1 MKAIFNFSDATC
13 TLDGNVVSNAD
24 KTISV
29 VATNGTCTAREVLT
43 TYEQYG
49 ESCLKYLSGVCA
61 FCVWDS
67 NTKTLFSARDRMGEK
82 SLYYAQLP
90 TQLIISSDLHDI
102 IPYLAYPA
110 VNILNLAQPI
120 RYNFPIDLQ
129 QTWIEQIK
137 RVRAGECLLVN
148 ENGIRSRIYWKR
160 RHTSSFMGTKVEA
173 QQHALQLL
181 RKSVKKCVET
191 AQGPVAILL
200 SGGID
205 STSLAALTKEIQQ
218 EVHVFC
224 AGYSGNNYT
233 ACDERAEARRFA
245 EEKGLIFHEIE
256 LQQKDYEQA
265 LKEYSAII
273 DEPCFDVSC
282 TAQYLLY
289 KHVAEMGFKVIL
301 SGLGGDE
308 LFYSY
313 AGHHKEAQ
321 ALALR
326 HEFYQLYPI
335 RKNFKKYLR
344 FVVRNYKYMLLPNY
358 PARIDESMLTD
369 WTYNDYKSFADDAI
383 LNGIPMADIDV
394 QTQFQEKVTV
404 QDMYDY
410 LGATFAVNMCVY
422 LGNKLCNANGIE
434 LRCPFL
440 APELVEFLDAL
451 PMEMKFDVNQP
462 KRFQKEMMAG
472 IIPNYILYARKR
484 GFEPPFE
491 FIRPIAESYKYKHFS
506 ATHCFYNSM
515 MADLLVEN
523 QLFKAMA

>member
-1 MKAIFNFSDATC
+1 MKAIFNFADATC
-13 TLDGNVVSNAD
+13 SLEGNVTTNAN

-29 VATNGTCTAREVLT
+29 VSTNGTCNANDVLVA
-43 TYEQYG
+43 YEHYG
-49 ESCLKYLSGVCA
+49 VACAEHLPGICA
-61 FCVWDS
+61 FCLWDTNS
-67 NTKTLFSARDRMGEK
+67 KVLLLARDKIGEK

-90 TQLIISSDLHDI
+90 TQFIVSSDLHDI

-110 VNILNLAQPI
+110 INILNLAQPI

-137 RVRAGECLLVN
+137 RVRAGESLLVDAK
-148 ENGIRSRIYWKR
+148 GVRSQIYWR
-160 RHTSSFMGTKVEA
+160 RQHASSFKGTKTEA

-181 RKSVKKCVET
+181 RNSVKKCVET
-191 AQGPVAILL
+191 AEGPVAVLL

-224 AGYSGNNYT
+224 AGYTGNNYT
-233 ACDERAEARRFA
+233 ACDERADAKRFA
-245 EEKGLIFHEIE
+245 EEKGLIFHEVE
-256 LQQKDYEQA
+256 LKQADYEKA
-265 LKEYSAII
+265 IIEYSAII

-289 KHVAEMGFKVIL
+289 KHAAEMGFKVIL

-344 FVVRNYKYMLLPNY
+344 FVAQNYKHLLLPNH
-358 PARIDESMLTD
+358 PTRIDESMLTE
-369 WTYNDYKSFADDAI
+369 WTYNDYKSFATDAK
-383 LNGIPMADIDV
+383 LNGNSLADVDV
-394 QTQFQEKVTV
+394 QVQLPERVTM

-440 APELVEFLDAL
+440 APELVEFLDTL
-451 PMEMKFDVNQP
+451 PMEMKFDINQP

-491 FIRPIAESYKYKHFS
+491 FIKPIAESYNYKHFS

-515 MADLLVEN
+515 MADLLIN
-523 QLFKAMA
+523 HQLGDSF